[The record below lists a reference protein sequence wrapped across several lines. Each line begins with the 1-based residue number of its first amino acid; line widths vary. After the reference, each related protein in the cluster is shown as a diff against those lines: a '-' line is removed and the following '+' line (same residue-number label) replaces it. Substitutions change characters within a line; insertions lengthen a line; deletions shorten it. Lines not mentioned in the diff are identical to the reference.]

1 MTSQDP
7 KPTEVQADEDEVL
20 APATPG
26 AAALPSDGPEDGV
39 DSD

>member
-7 KPTEVQADEDEVL
+7 KPTEIQADEEEVL

-26 AAALPSDGPEDGV
+26 AQALPSDAPDTSE
-39 DSD
+39 

>member
-7 KPTEVQADEDEVL
+7 KPTEVQADEEEVF

-26 AAALPSDGPEDGV
+26 AEALPTEDTDESD
-39 DSD
+39 

>member
-7 KPTEVQADEDEVL
+7 KPSEVRADEDEVL

-26 AAALPSDGPEDGV
+26 AEALPTEESDE
-39 DSD
+39 SD

>member
-26 AAALPSDGPEDGV
+26 AQALPTETDGDG
-39 DSD
+39 DK